1 MRRMTDTLS
10 SDQPPSLPTETRV
23 WPTKKY
29 LDYYQRSI
37 ADIEQFWADMARS
50 LLWHRPWDN
59 VLDWKPPF
67 ARWFVGGLINA
78 SYNCVDRHINTWRK
92 SKAAYLWEGEPG
104 DRRTITYGELF
115 REVNRFAAGL
125 QNLGIKKGDRI
136 ALYMPMIPE
145 FPIAMLAA
153 SRIGAISTVVF
164 SGFSANALG
173 NRIQDSESRLVVT
186 ADGGYRRGKILP
198 LKQIVDEAIQSTSSV
213 EHVVVYRR
221 VGHEV
226 PMRSGRDI
234 WWHDLLRE
242 MPNYIGPEPV
252 EANHPLFILYT
263 SGTTGRPKG
272 AVHSTGGYLTYV
284 YVTQKWVFDVRDDD
298 VYWCTADIGW
308 VTGHSYVVYGPLMH
322 GVTSVM
328 YEGALDHP
336 SPDRWWQ
343 IVGTYGVTILY
354 TTPTAIRTSMKYGDE
369 LPRRHDLSS
378 LRLLGTVGEPINPA
392 AWEWYYGV
400 IGGERC
406 PIVDTW
412 WQTET
417 GGILISPAPNL
428 GVVPLKPGSATYPL
442 PGIDANVVNESGA
455 TAVAGE
461 KGYLVI
467 RKPWPGMFMTLYK
480 DPERYRQVYWERFP
494 GLYYPGDYAVCDHD
508 GYFWFLGR
516 ADEVL
521 KVAGHRLGTIEI
533 EDALVG
539 HPAVAEAAVA
549 GKADEVKG
557 EVIVAFVTLRRK
569 YRPSDQLAEELRQH
583 VRKELGPIATPEE
596 IHFVSSLPKTRSGKI
611 MRRVVKAVASNR
623 DIGDISTLEDEASVE
638 EVRHALGEFKP
649 AQ

>member
-1 MRRMTDTLS
+1 MSGIEGTGEPL
-10 SDQPPSLPTETRV
+10 SLPTETRV
-23 WPTKKY
+23 WPSQKY
-29 LDYYQRSI
+29 LDYWRRSVN
-37 ADIEQFWADMARS
+37 DIEAFWDEVARG
-50 LLWHRPWDN
+50 LVWHRPWN
-59 VLDWKPPF
+59 QVLVWKPPF
-67 ARWFVGGLINA
+67 AHWFVGGLINA
-78 SYNCVDRHINTWRK
+78 CYNAVDRHMNTWRK
-92 SKAAYLWEGEPG
+92 NKVAYLWEGEPG
-104 DRRTITYGELF
+104 DYRTITYAELF

-125 QNLGIKKGDRI
+125 RNLGIKRGDRI

-153 SRIGAISTVVF
+153 SRIGAIFTVVF
-164 SGFSANALG
+164 SGFSAGALA

-186 ADGGYRRGKILP
+186 ADGGYRRGKTIP
-198 LKQIVDEAIQSTSSV
+198 LKEIVDEAVEATPSV

-221 VGHEV
+221 MGREV
-226 PMRSGRDI
+226 PMFPGRDI
-234 WWHDLLRE
+234 WWHDLVKDVL
-242 MPNYIGPEPV
+242 GFVAPEPL
-252 EANHPLFILYT
+252 EANHPLYILYT
-263 SGTTGRPKG
+263 SGTTGKPKG
-272 AVHSTGGYLTYV
+272 AVHGNGGYLTYV
-284 YVTQKWVFDVRDDD
+284 YATQKWVFDVQDED

-308 VTGHSYVVYGPLMH
+308 VTGHSYVVFGPLMH

-328 YEGALDHP
+328 YEGALDCP
-336 SPDRWWQ
+336 APDRWWQ
-343 IVGTYGVTILY
+343 IVERYGVTILY
-354 TTPTAIRTSMKYGDE
+354 TTPTAIRTLMKYGDE
-369 LPRRHDLSS
+369 MPRRHELSS

-392 AWEWYYGV
+392 AWEWYYHI

-428 GVVPLKPGSATYPL
+428 GLVPLKPGSATHAL
-442 PGIDANVVNESGA
+442 PGIDADVVNESGVS
-455 TAVAGE
+455 TGPGE

-467 RKPWPGMFMTLYK
+467 RQPWPGMFMTLYK

-494 GLYYPGDYAVCDHD
+494 NVYYAGDYAVRDRD
-508 GYFWFLGR
+508 GYFWLLGR

-549 GKADEVKG
+549 GRPDQIKG
-557 EVIVAFVTLRRK
+557 EAIVAFVTLRREYK
-569 YRPSDQLAEELRQH
+569 PSSNLSQELREH

-623 DIGDISTLEDEASVE
+623 DIGDITTLEDEASVE
-638 EVRHALGEFKP
+638 EVRQAFVEFKKD
-649 AQ
+649 